1 MASDEIK
8 ILSAGAPKSAV
19 AGCADAFSEKTGIPI
34 WYEFAT
40 APMLKEIVGSGDC
53 EADIVVAPVATS
65 QAFAEAGHT
74 LAESGPVLGS
84 VKAAVTIK
92 SGATEPDLSSAD
104 TLKQALLGAES
115 IVYNEAS
122 SGQYIHTMIEQMGIT
137 DAVADK
143 VTRTKT
149 GSAVMEHLHASS
161 LTNEIGF
168 GQATEIQVQII
179 KGLDVKLL
187 GTLPKEVEKI
197 STYNASLLSASA
209 DNQAAK
215 DLLEFIASDEGQAIC
230 KATGL
235 I

>member
-19 AGCADAFSEKTGIPI
+19 AACADAFSEKTGIPI

-40 APMLKEIVGSGDC
+40 APILKEIVGSGNC
-53 EADIVVAPVATS
+53 EADIVVAPVGASET
-65 QAFAEAGHT
+65 FA
-74 LAESGPVLGS
+74 AEDHVIADSGSVLGS

-92 SGATEPDLSSAD
+92 SGAIEPDLSSAE
-104 TLKQALLGAES
+104 TLKQALLGADS

-137 DAVADK
+137 DAVTDK

-161 LTNEIGF
+161 LMNEIGF
-168 GQATEIQVQII
+168 GQATEIQVQIN

-197 STYNASLLSASA
+197 STYQSALLVGSEG
-209 DNQAAK
+209 NQAAK
-215 DLLEFIASDEGQAIC
+215 DLLEFIASEEGQRIC
-230 KATGL
+230 KTTGL